1 MQTQIVNADSKESIK
16 LAADVIRSGG
26 LVAFPTET
34 VYGLGADATNEAA
47 VAKIFA
53 VKNRPTFD
61 PLIVHVTNIE
71 MPPLVVSTIPESARL
86 LIDAFWPGP
95 LTIVLRK
102 TEEIPDIVTAGLH
115 TVAVRMPRNDS
126 ALALINEARVPIAAP
141 SANSFGYPSPTRVE
155 HVITDLGGKIDLILN
170 GGITQVGV
178 ESTVLDLTCAIPCIL
193 RPGGV
198 SWESLTR
205 VLGQVSISSEKEGG
219 VLKSPGQM
227 KQHYAPRAKMLLFG
241 GKCREKVI
249 ETMRERIAELKKG
262 SRIGIM
268 VPEEEFAH
276 FTDTDGIVIGLGSF
290 ATMEQV
296 ARELFATMRALDNR
310 GVNYIFAL
318 APPKEGLG
326 LAVFDRLFKASGS
339 QVIEVD

>member
-1 MQTQIVNADSKESIK
+1 MQTQIVNADFKESIK

-34 VYGLGADATNEAA
+34 VYGLGADATNKAA

-53 VKNRPTFD
+53 AKHRPAFD
-61 PLIVHVTNIE
+61 PLIVHLANTK
-71 MPPLVVSTIPESARL
+71 MLPSVVSTIPEAAQS
-86 LIDAFWPGP
+86 LIDVFWPGP
-95 LTIVLRK
+95 LTLVLRK
-102 TEEIPDIVTAGLH
+102 AKEIPDIVTAGLH
-115 TVAVRMPRNDS
+115 TVAVRMPQNES
-126 ALALINEARVPIAAP
+126 ALALIKEAGGPIAAP

-155 HVITDLGGKIDLILN
+155 HVIEDLGGKIDLILD
-170 GGITQVGV
+170 GGVTQVGV
-178 ESTVLDLTCAIPCIL
+178 ESTVLDLTCAPPSIL

-198 SWESLTR
+198 SRESLAR
-205 VLGQVSISSEKEGG
+205 ILGKVSVSSAEEGE

-227 KQHYAPRAKMLLFG
+227 KQHYAPRAKVLLFG
-241 GKCREKVI
+241 GKHREKVI
-249 ETMRERIAELKKG
+249 KTMRARIATLKKG
-262 SRIGIM
+262 SQIGIM
-268 VPEEEFAH
+268 VPEEELAH

-290 ATMEQV
+290 ATMEEV

-318 APPKEGLG
+318 APPKEGIG

-339 QVIEVD
+339 QLIEVD